1 MMTKQQI
8 KSRLGLTTDVELAR
22 LFGITDAAVSQ
33 WGDKPIPNARWLQLK
48 HELRPD
54 VFGNDAPAAPASP
67 SAEQAA

>member
-8 KSRLGLTTDVELAR
+8 KARLGMSADVELAR

-33 WGDKPIPNARWLQLK
+33 WGDRPIPSARWLQLK

-54 VFGNDAPAAPASP
+54 VFGDAPNRASAA
-67 SAEQAA
+67 